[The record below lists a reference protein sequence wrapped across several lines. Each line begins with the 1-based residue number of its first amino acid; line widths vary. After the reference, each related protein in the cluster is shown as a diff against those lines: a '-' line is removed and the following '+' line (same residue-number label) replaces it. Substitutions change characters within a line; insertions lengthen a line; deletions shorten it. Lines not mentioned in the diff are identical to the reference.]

1 MRIGIPKEVKFE
13 EKRVALAPAGV
24 DALVRNG
31 HTVYLQSGAG
41 DGSHFT
47 DEQYKQVGAKIV
59 YSVEEVFTRS
69 ELIAKVGRVSDEE
82 VNYLQEDQIVFS
94 FLNLAVVS
102 KKIISAMMEKK
113 VISIGF
119 ELIEDEKGLP
129 VLHSMSEIA
138 GQLAVQAAENLLE
151 STNDIS
157 RGVLLGGIPG
167 VAPAAVVILG
177 AGVVGTVAAQSAIGR
192 GAQVIVLDKDIHR
205 LRRLE
210 KMFSKQITTVV
221 ANPYTISRGV
231 KFADVIIGAV
241 MIKGEKTPN
250 LVTTDMVKT
259 MKKGSVIIDVS
270 IDQGGCIETSRP
282 TSLSSPTYIMHN
294 VIHYCVPNITAL
306 VARTASFG
314 LTNAALPYI
323 LSVADKGVNAA
334 LMNDIGLTKG
344 VCTMNGFCSNEAV
357 AEAFNVEFRR
367 IHIFSKN

>member
-1 MRIGIPKEVKFE
+1 MRIGIPKETKFE

-31 HTVYLQSGAG
+31 HTVYIQSGAG
-41 DGSHFT
+41 DGSHFS
-47 DEQYKQVGAKIV
+47 DEQYKQVGARIV
-59 YSVEEVFTRS
+59 YSCEEVFARS
-69 ELIAKVGRVSDEE
+69 EMVVKVSRISEE
-82 VNYLQEDQIVFS
+82 ELGFLQDDQIIVS

-102 KKIISAMMEKK
+102 KKIISTFIEKK
-113 VISIGF
+113 IVSIGL
-119 ELIEDEKGLP
+119 ELIEDDLGLP

-138 GQLAVQAAENLLE
+138 GQLAIQAAENLLE
-151 STNDIS
+151 STNEIS

-177 AGVVGTVAAQSAIGR
+177 AGVVGTVAAQAAIGR

-210 KMFSKQITTVV
+210 KMFNKQITTVV

-231 KFADVIIGAV
+231 KFADVLVGAV

-250 LVTTDMVKT
+250 LVTEEMVKT

-282 TSLSSPTYIMHN
+282 TSLSSPTYVMHN
-294 VIHYCVPNITAL
+294 VIHYCVPNMTAL

-323 LSVADKGVNAA
+323 QSIADKGVNSA
-334 LMNDIGLTKG
+334 LMGDHGLTKG
-344 VCTMNGFCSNEAV
+344 VCTMSGFCSNEAI
-357 AEAFNVEFRR
+357 AETFNVEFRR
-367 IHIFSKN
+367 IHIFSNN

>member
-1 MRIGIPKEVKFE
+1 MRIGIPKEYRNE
-13 EKRVALAPAGV
+13 EKRVSLAPAGV
-24 DALVRNG
+24 DALVRGG

-41 DGSHFT
+41 EGSHFS

-59 YSVEEVFTRS
+59 YTAEELFTRS
-69 ELIAKVGRVSDEE
+69 EIIVKVSRVAEE
-82 VNYLQEDQIVFS
+82 ELKYLQEDQIIIS

-102 KKIISAMMEKK
+102 KKVIATFLEKKIIS
-113 VISIGF
+113 VGL
-119 ELIEDEKGLP
+119 ELIEDEAGLP

-151 STNDIS
+151 STNEIS

-177 AGVVGTVAAQSAIGR
+177 AGVVGTVAAQAAIGR

-210 KMFSKQITTVV
+210 KMFNKQITTVV

-231 KFADVIIGAV
+231 KFADVLIGAV

-250 LVTTDMVKT
+250 LVTEEMVKT

-270 IDQGGCIETSRP
+270 IDQGGCIATSRP

-323 LSVADKGVNAA
+323 QAIADHGINNA
-334 LMNDIGLTKG
+334 LMNDHGLTKG
-344 VCTMNGFCSNEAV
+344 VCTMAGYCANETI
-357 AEAFNVEFRR
+357 AETFNVEFRR
-367 IHIFSKN
+367 IHIFSNN